1 MSIYQFILVLCRTA
15 SRADTKRP
23 PYTRRKNNSCW
34 NRWPAYPRIQERL
47 IVRAYIYLL
56 SSSGITMWFKR
67 STQAAVL
74 EEGLLGRLRDWYLEY
89 LRLDICAY
97 TSSSRASLKYSYI
110 TIYLFSTFLLVP
122 WSLFED
128 EESEKKGTVAVLR
141 RWTVWIRKGEKEE
154 TDLHC
159 QWTSYRQRSIRA
171 CREELWRSL
180 GQRLKSTKQNQQISA
195 LLSSSWLELL
205 LQKQPRPPRASLST
219 PGCTS
224 LHRRLYDQYSRIH
237 PYLL

>member
-1 MSIYQFILVLCRTA
+1 MSIYQLILVLCRTA
-15 SRADTKRP
+15 SRADTKQP
-23 PYTRRKNNSCW
+23 PYIRRKNNSCW
-34 NRWPAYPRIQERL
+34 NRWPAYTWIQE
-47 IVRAYIYLL
+47 IFVQVYIYLWR
-56 SSSGITMWFKR
+56 SSGITMWFKC

-74 EEGLLGRLRDWYLEY
+74 EEDLLGRLRNWYLEY

-97 TSSSRASLKYSYI
+97 TSSARVRLEYSYI
-110 TIYLFSTFLLVP
+110 TIELFSTFLLVP

-128 EESEKKGTVAVLR
+128 EESEKKETLAVLR
-141 RWTVWIRKGEKEE
+141 RWTVWIRKAEKEE
-154 TDLHC
+154 TDLRC

-171 CREELWRSL
+171 CSEELWPSL

-195 LLSSSWLELL
+195 LLSSSWQELL

-219 PGCTS
+219 PGCTN